1 MANGKRVYF
10 LETDDK
16 IMGVDINENESSL
29 SPGQPYEVFKPG
41 SINISEI
48 FDIDKTGN
56 KILATIP
63 TGKSIQAPITLVAN
77 WQQEIEG
84 KK

>member
-1 MANGKRVYF
+1 MNKGKKLYF
-10 LETDDK
+10 LESDTK
-16 IMGVDINENESSL
+16 IMGVDVNESGSSL

-41 SINISEI
+41 NINISEI
-48 FDIDKTGN
+48 FDIDKTGT

-77 WQQEIEG
+77 WQQEIES